1 MRDIEHG
8 CASMAMK
15 KLLEITVAFGL
26 TLETLYYL
34 TTTLKEVLEI
44 VYLWCIGSARPRAIS
59 AFSMHHMRS
68 CYMRSS
74 RNGCTKSTMER
85 TGRFWSKSPK
95 QWLFP
100 EGRTV
105 PILESVAHRSLTEKP
120 SPVQILIYDVADS
133 VSAQYFHFY
142 IRKPC
147 SLIQIRKPQ
156 HFWYVHMITSIKKE
170 SAKEDSGLLSWIPSR
185 RLSKHL

>member
-8 CASMAMK
+8 CASMTVK

-26 TLETLYYL
+26 TLETLYYGPH
-34 TTTLKEVLEI
+34 
-44 VYLWCIGSARPRAIS
+44 LWRKCWRLSIFDVSAQRDRKLYQPFPCITCGLAICGT
-59 AFSMHHMRS
+59 AGMAV
-68 CYMRSS
+68 
-74 RNGCTKSTMER
+74 R
-85 TGRFWSKSPK
+85 TGRFWSESPR
-95 QWLFP
+95 QWLLP

-120 SPVQILIYDVADS
+120 SPVQILIYDVVGS
-133 VSAQYFHFY
+133 VSAQYFRFY

>member
-1 MRDIEHG
+1 
-8 CASMAMK
+8 MAV
-15 KLLEITVAFGL
+15 LRALWSELEDFEANHLNSDCF
-26 TLETLYYL
+26 
-34 TTTLKEVLEI
+34 LKEEPSLYWKV
-44 VYLWCIGSARPRAIS
+44 WP
-59 AFSMHHMRS
+59 M
-68 CYMRSS
+68 
-74 RNGCTKSTMER
+74 
-85 TGRFWSKSPK
+85 
-95 QWLFP
+95 
-100 EGRTV
+100 
-105 PILESVAHRSLTEKP
+105 SLTEKP